1 MIGAEQIFSASHFL
15 IFSILVKENAMN
27 QEIIAANLAAVQVHF
42 DAEKAGD
49 WEKIKTMYTEDI
61 IWERTRTNQIVKGKE
76 AVALAYVEVFSAL
89 KNWDFQCLDRFATED
104 RVVDESIFTFQV
116 KKDGIMPLPV
126 GTRAKLTLVHI
137 FKMSDG
143 RVSREL
149 VMESP
154 PQPF

>member
-1 MIGAEQIFSASHFL
+1 
-15 IFSILVKENAMN
+15 MN
-27 QEIIAANLAAVQVHF
+27 QEILAANMAAVQIHF

-49 WEKIKTMYTEDI
+49 WEKIKVMYTEDI
-61 IWERTRTNQIVKGKE
+61 IWERTSTNQIVKGKE
-76 AVALAYVEVFSAL
+76 AVAAAYVEVFSAL

-104 RVVDESIFTFQV
+104 RVVDESIFTFEV

-137 FKMSDG
+137 FKMRDCK
-143 RVSREL
+143 VSREL

-154 PQPF
+154 PEPLEKGMA